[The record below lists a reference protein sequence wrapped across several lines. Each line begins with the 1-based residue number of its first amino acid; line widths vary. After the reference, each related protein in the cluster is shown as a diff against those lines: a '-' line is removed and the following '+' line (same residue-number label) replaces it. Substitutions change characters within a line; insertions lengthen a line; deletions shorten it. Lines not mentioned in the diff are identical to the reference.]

1 MNLITRSLFPLAYIA
16 LAGPAGA
23 QDPRFLE
30 WNIGMSTPRLQ
41 SGPPVLLKN
50 LKKPGKL
57 VGCAKQMP
65 IDVAHAGINLV
76 WWENGPRSG
85 ITDIRF
91 EIENPGKIGPGIGP
105 ISFAHK
111 VAIKV
116 GGGGKYGGYLK
127 CQDTRFGI
135 DMNFSAEPAYEWHVI
150 TSAPLAEGIAGNHK
164 VALLNTKK
172 RAFLVYQSRRIGFE
186 LGWWI
191 YRPPLPVQVNT
202 TIPGSPYYGYKS
214 NLGEILPFLENL
226 DKINKN
232 ETRFLRNFFGIKR
245 YPG

>member
-1 MNLITRSLFPLAYIA
+1 MNLITRSLVPLAFIA
-16 LAGPAGA
+16 QAGPADA

-30 WNIGMSTPRLQ
+30 WSIGMSTPQLQ
-41 SGPPVLLKN
+41 SGASVNLKN
-50 LKKPGKL
+50 LLKPGKYL
-57 VGCAKQMP
+57 GGHAPLTFGTGSITVG
-65 IDVAHAGINLV
+65 IDLKWRDSPGGYA
-76 WWENGPRSG
+76 
-85 ITDIRF
+85 DIRF
-91 EIENPGKIGPGIGP
+91 EIENPGMTTPKSGP

-116 GGGGKYGGYLK
+116 GSSGYLK
-127 CQDTRFGI
+127 QGDNRITTI
-135 DMNFSAEPAYEWHVI
+135 DMVFSVQPAYEWQVI
-150 TSAPLAEGIAGNHK
+150 TYAPLAEGINRNHK

-191 YRPPLPVQVNT
+191 YRPQLPVQVNT
-202 TIPGSPYYGYKS
+202 TSPGSPYYGYKS
-214 NLGEILPFLENL
+214 NHGEILPFLENL
-226 DKINKN
+226 DKINKS

>member
-1 MNLITRSLFPLAYIA
+1 MNPINRTTFPLACLAVAAIA
-16 LAGPAGA
+16 NA

-30 WNIGMSTPRLQ
+30 WNIGMSAARLQ
-41 SGPPVLLKN
+41 SWASVQLKN
-50 LKKPGKL
+50 LKKPGKV

-65 IDVAHAGINLV
+65 IDIAHAGINLE
-76 WWENGPRSG
+76 WYGNPFGG
-85 ITDIRF
+85 NTDVRF
-91 EIENPGKIGPGIGP
+91 EIENPGKVTPGIGP
-105 ISFAHK
+105 ITFAHK
-111 VAIKV
+111 IAIKV
-116 GGGGKYGGYLK
+116 GPGGKYGGYLK

-135 DMNFSAEPAYEWHVI
+135 DMNFSAQPSYEWHVI

-191 YRPPLPVQVNT
+191 YRPPLS
-202 TIPGSPYYGYKS
+202 SPAATASNPALQGYKS
-214 NLGEILPFLENL
+214 NIAEILPFLENL
-226 DKINKN
+226 DKINKS